1 MEYTA
6 NEVKTREP
14 AANVKKLMTMLSFN
28 AEAINESQDWPYLW
42 RKTNVKSRK
51 KAVSTLEELAH
62 KRARN
67 RRFAKISIW
76 GVVSI
81 IMYLAIFL
89 NQASITKY
97 FTQGGFFALA
107 IVVTALSFALVHGT
121 FAGHVLENLNYKAA
135 NRVKDEH

>member
-1 MEYTA
+1 MEYIV
-6 NEVKTREP
+6 NEVKTKEP
-14 AANVKKLMTMLSFN
+14 AVNVKKLMTMLSFD
-28 AEAINESQDWPYLW
+28 ADAINESQEWPYLW

-51 KAVSTLEELAH
+51 KAVSSIEEMAR

-67 RRFAKISIW
+67 RRFAKISLW
-76 GVVSI
+76 GLVSI

-89 NQASITKY
+89 NQAFITKY

-121 FAGHVLENLNYKAA
+121 FAGYVLENLNYKAA